1 MAFTH
6 GKNTFISINSGA
18 SDLSAYT
25 NNVEFVYKV
34 DDHDVTTFGQ
44 TGHVWQGG
52 LKDGTL
58 TLTGVYDNSTA
69 GPHDVLIPLLGTVCS
84 MSYRSEGTGSGLPQ
98 ITSNVLVSSY
108 QETAP
113 VADMVTWTCDL
124 MLSGTLTSTN
134 Q

>member
-18 SDLSAYT
+18 SNLSPFT
-25 NNVEFVYKV
+25 NNAEFKYSA

-44 TGHVWQGG
+44 TGHVRQGG
-52 LKDGTL
+52 LTDGTL
-58 TLTGVYDNSTA
+58 TLQGTYDNGTT

-84 MSYRSEGTGSGLPQ
+84 MTYRSEGTGSGLPQ
-98 ITSNVLVSSY
+98 FTGNVHMQNY

-113 VADMVTWTCDL
+113 VADMVTWSVDL
-124 MLSGTLTSTN
+124 MFSGSMSSTN